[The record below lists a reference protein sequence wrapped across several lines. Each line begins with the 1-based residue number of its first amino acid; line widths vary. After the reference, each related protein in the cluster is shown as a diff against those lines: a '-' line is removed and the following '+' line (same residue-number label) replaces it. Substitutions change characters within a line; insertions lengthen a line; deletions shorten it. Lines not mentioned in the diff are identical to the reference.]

1 MITES
6 AIASFNMFFDKIKNK
21 KDILNF
27 FRENLNNSIKNLE
40 KSRKNSFEIEIFFI
54 LIYCII

>member
-1 MITES
+1 
-6 AIASFNMFFDKIKNK
+6 MFFDKIKNK